1 MSALMSRLKKTR
13 GQGTS
18 ALKAK
23 LEQQGQ
29 GGYQRDARIWKHT
42 WAENDQGIP
51 MSFNKIRFLPVP
63 LVDMEKKDNGELP
76 EDAILTPCA
85 LVIKHQFSAAGGF
98 YGENS
103 LQTFGEDCP
112 VRDHDRPLWKQQKD
126 TNDKALKEI
135 LLDRLPS
142 NKYYANILVIEDAQ
156 KPENNGK
163 VFLMEFGNAVK
174 KIIDAAANPL
184 FPTDPKIE
192 DVFCAF
198 EGAVL
203 DYNLVGRKSKFKDRD
218 CIVPEYDKSKVI
230 WNHSTP
236 LAESEEEIEAIW
248 KQTHSLQDFLDRKNF
263 KTYEELE
270 QRLKKVMGIPADAPL
285 VPMGS
290 DTSVSAAPQRPQ
302 EQKPVSASEL
312 AGKEDSK
319 PEPNKSSTDD
329 NGVGSMDD
337 FERMLAE
344 AE

>member
-29 GGYQRDARIWKHT
+29 GGYQADARIWKHT
-42 WAENDQGIP
+42 WSENDSGTPI
-51 MSFNKIRFLPVP
+51 SFNKIRFLPVP

-85 LVIKHQFSAAGGF
+85 LVIKHNFSGAGGF
-98 YGENS
+98 YNENS

-112 VRDHDRPLWKQQKD
+112 VRQHDRVLWKQQKE

-135 LLDRLPS
+135 LMDRLPS
-142 NKYYANILVIEDAQ
+142 NKYYANILVIEDKQ

-163 VFLMEFGNAVK
+163 VFLLEFGNAVK
-174 KIIDAAANPL
+174 KIIDAASNPT

-198 EGAVL
+198 EGAEL
-203 DYNLVGRKSKFKDRD
+203 TYNLVGRKSKFKDRD
-218 CIVPEYDKSKVI
+218 CIVPEYDKSQIK
-230 WNHSTP
+230 WGEQKP
-236 LAESEEEIEAIW
+236 LAETEEEIESIW

-263 KTYEELE
+263 KTYEDLE
-270 QRLKKVMGIPADAPL
+270 QRLKKVLGIPADAPL
-285 VPMGS
+285 VPMNI
-290 DTSVSAAPQRPQ
+290 DASVSAAPSRKV
-302 EQKPVSASEL
+302 ENKPESAAEL
-312 AGKEDSK
+312 ADKQDNK
-319 PEPNKSSTDD
+319 PTQQPSTDD
-329 NGVGSMDD
+329 NDVGSMDD
-337 FERMLAE
+337 FERMLQE
-344 AE
+344 SQS